1 MRQGPLPLGAALK
14 RGALVSAA
22 NWPIVLIDFT
32 LESFYKLS
40 LTIPVLGG
48 VLMVG
53 AIAGTE
59 VGGVVGEGLGAA
71 ADLVIGS
78 LATAPVALMSFF
90 AAMAIVAL
98 GGEAIMF
105 ALKIGTLT
113 VLVEGERAAGDIH
126 ALPLRPESLG
136 PAYAYSLASVY
147 EGTRQFGRRAL
158 ILALWLGGIYC
169 AIGMLY
175 LMLMVYGFSLAARLT
190 WMPGWPLLVVAATLS
205 GVIIVA
211 AINLAYDLLRV
222 IIVTDDCTVAVA
234 VGRLQRFVV
243 EDSRQVI
250 GIFSVIAGVL
260 VLATAASILAAA
272 GLAFVAWVPVIGL
285 VVVPLQAAAWII
297 RGLGFQY
304 MELAAL
310 SAYQTQ
316 YRRFS
321 ELRW

>member
-1 MRQGPLPLGAALK
+1 
-14 RGALVSAA
+14 
-22 NWPIVLIDFT
+22 
-32 LESFYKLS
+32 
-40 LTIPVLGG
+40 
-48 VLMVG
+48 
-53 AIAGTE
+53 
-59 VGGVVGEGLGAA
+59 
-71 ADLVIGS
+71 
-78 LATAPVALMSFF
+78 
-90 AAMAIVAL
+90 
-98 GGEAIMF
+98 
-105 ALKIGTLT
+105 
-113 VLVEGERAAGDIH
+113 
-126 ALPLRPESLG
+126 
-136 PAYAYSLASVY
+136 
-147 EGTRQFGRRAL
+147 
-158 ILALWLGGIYC
+158 
-169 AIGMLY
+169 
-175 LMLMVYGFSLAARLT
+175 
-190 WMPGWPLLVVAATLS
+190 
-205 GVIIVA
+205 
-211 AINLAYDLLRV
+211 
-222 IIVTDDCTVAVA
+222 VA